1 MKADLRWILKS
12 HVATGRSTRVRE
24 QNNEYVFEVETT
36 ANKHQIKDAV
46 ESAFKVRVDSVRTMI
61 VAGKKRRT
69 RREIGKTPVWKKA
82 IVRLKAGES
91 IGMFEN
97 V

>member
-1 MKADLRWILKS
+1 MKADLRPILKS
-12 HVATGRSTRVRE
+12 HIATERSTRLRDL
-24 QNNEYVFEVETT
+24 NNEYVFEVDTD

-46 ESAFKVRVDSVRTMI
+46 ESAFKVKVDSVRTMI

-69 RREIGKTPVWKKA
+69 RREIGKTPIWKKA
-82 IVRLKAGES
+82 VVRLKTGES
-91 IGMFEN
+91 ISMFEN